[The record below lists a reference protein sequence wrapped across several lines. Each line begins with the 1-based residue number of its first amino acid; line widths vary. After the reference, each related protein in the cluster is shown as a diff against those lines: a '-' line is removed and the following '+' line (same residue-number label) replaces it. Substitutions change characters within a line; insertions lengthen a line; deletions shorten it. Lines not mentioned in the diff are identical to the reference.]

1 MENESRKSRNK
12 TLQKVLLAVLS
23 IILMTGIAFFMA
35 NVVHNNSSQPTSSKV
50 KNGLSAYELAVE
62 QGYKGNLNDWLKS
75 LDGKS
80 AFEIAKEN
88 GYSGTEKEWNK
99 AVANVSNQNKAVIT
113 NAGFNKNGDF
123 ILTLL
128 DGTDVNVSN
137 VSNSKGK
144 DGTDGKNGTNGKNGA
159 NGKDGRSI
167 TLASVNSDGQLVITY
182 SDGSSVNL
190 DKLVGIN
197 GIDGVSISNS
207 AINDKGELIITY
219 SNGQICNLG
228 KVVGVDGKN
237 GINGINGSDGNNGKN
252 GQDGISVVKSEI
264 NSNGELVVTYSN
276 SVIDNL
282 GKVVGSDG
290 AKGDKGEKGDTG
302 AQGEKGE
309 KGDAGEQGIQGVAG
323 KDGKDGINGTN
334 GVDGKD
340 GKDGVGINTVNI
352 TEDGKLNI
360 TLTNGTT
367 LNLGTIK
374 GEKGD
379 KGDTGV
385 QGEKGDKG
393 DTGAKGEKGEK
404 GDAGEQG
411 IQGVAGK
418 DGKDGINGTNGVD
431 GKDGTNGKDGV
442 GIANVLINTSGE
454 LELTFSDGQQINL
467 GNVKGSKGEKGDTGE
482 QGVQGIAG
490 KDGKDGVN
498 GTNGVDGKD
507 GTNGKDGTDGQDG
520 VGIANVTVSNEGA
533 LSVTLNNGTVLD
545 LGNIKGADGI
555 GISKSEVNA
564 SGELVLTYTDGT
576 VKNLGNIVGSNGVDG
591 QDGVGI
597 KTVTLSSTG
606 ELMITLSDNSVIN
619 LGNVKGEKGDKGDKG
634 DKGARGEKGEKGDKG
649 DTGRGIAK
657 TELVNGELIIT
668 YTDGTKE
675 NLGSVSNA
683 ESEYSSGLQYTL
695 NEDNNSYT
703 LSSAGELFNS
713 TKVVIPET
721 YKGKPVTKIG
731 ERAFYSTQLYGS
743 DSSKGAPINE
753 LILPSTIKSIALE
766 AFYNCKIEKVVFEGT
781 IEEWCSIQFVGASAN
796 PLYHP
801 DNAKDNT
808 KLYIDGELIETLVIP
823 NSVSTISS
831 YSFIDCGSLKEV
843 VIPESVT
850 SIEPLAF
857 KNCGSLSSV
866 EVKAPRGWYYKNGGY
881 KYSISESTMS
891 NKTLLAQKFVEGNPS
906 NYYKD

>member
-99 AVANVSNQNKAVIT
+99 AVANVSNQNKSVIT

-167 TLASVNSDGQLVITY
+167 TLASVNSEGQLVITY

-290 AKGDKGEKGDTG
+290 AKGEKGDKGDTG
-302 AQGEKGE
+302 ARGEKGE

-334 GVDGKD
+334 GIDGKDGTD

-393 DTGAKGEKGEK
+393 DTG
-404 GDAGEQG
+404 EQG
-411 IQGVAGK
+411 IQGVA
-418 DGKDGINGTNGVD
+418 GKDGINGTNGVD

-482 QGVQGIAG
+482 QGIQGATG
-490 KDGKDGVN
+490 KDGAN
-498 GTNGVDGKD
+498 
-507 GTNGKDGTDGQDG
+507 GQDG

-533 LSVTLNNGTVLD
+533 LSVTLTNGTVLD

-555 GISKSEVNA
+555 GISKSEVNV

-576 VKNLGNIVGSNGVDG
+576 VKNLGNVVGANGADG

-606 ELMITLSDNSVIN
+606 ELMVTLSDNSVIN

-634 DKGARGEKGEKGDKG
+634 DAGVQGEKGEKGDKG

-657 TELVNGELIIT
+657 TELINGELIIT

-781 IEEWCSIQFVGASAN
+781 IEEWCSIKFVGASAN

>member
-62 QGYKGNLNDWLKS
+62 QGYKGDLNDWLKS

-99 AVANVSNQNKAVIT
+99 AVANVSKQNKSVIT

-144 DGTDGKNGTNGKNGA
+144 DGKNGTNGKNGKNGA

-167 TLASVNSDGQLVITY
+167 TLASVNSEGQLVITY

-197 GIDGVSISNS
+197 GIDG
-207 AINDKGELIITY
+207 
-219 SNGQICNLG
+219 
-228 KVVGVDGKN
+228 
-237 GINGINGSDGNNGKN
+237 
-252 GQDGISVVKSEI
+252 
-264 NSNGELVVTYSN
+264 
-276 SVIDNL
+276 
-282 GKVVGSDG
+282 
-290 AKGDKGEKGDTG
+290 
-302 AQGEKGE
+302 
-309 KGDAGEQGIQGVAG
+309 
-323 KDGKDGINGTN
+323 KDGT
-334 GVDGKD
+334 D

-352 TEDGKLNI
+352 TGDGKLNI

-393 DTGAKGEKGEK
+393 DTG
-404 GDAGEQG
+404 EQG

-418 DGKDGINGTNGVD
+418 DGKDGINGINGTDGVD

-467 GNVKGSKGEKGDTGE
+467 GNVKGSKGDKGEKGDTGE

-490 KDGKDGVN
+490 KDGIN

-533 LSVTLNNGTVLD
+533 LSVTLTNGTVLD

-576 VKNLGNIVGSNGVDG
+576 VKNLGNVVGANGADG

-606 ELMITLSDNSVIN
+606 ELMVTLSDNSVIN

-634 DKGARGEKGEKGDKG
+634 DAGVQGEKGEKGDKG

-675 NLGSVSNA
+675 NLGSVTSTENTA
-683 ESEYSSGLQYTL
+683 DKYLVYKILTDDSVSVSLKSEYIGDLEGKITIPSEHNGRKVTEIKGFTGCQLSEIELPDTLEIIGPDTFSGCTNLKSITIPKNVYRIQGNAFLNSGLQT
-695 NEDNNSYT
+695 
-703 LSSAGELFNS
+703 A
-713 TKVVIPET
+713 K
-721 YKGKPVTKIG
+721 
-731 ERAFYSTQLYGS
+731 
-743 DSSKGAPINE
+743 
-753 LILPSTIKSIALE
+753 
-766 AFYNCKIEKVVFEGT
+766 FE
-781 IEEWCSIQFVGASAN
+781 
-796 PLYHP
+796 
-801 DNAKDNT
+801 
-808 KLYIDGELIETLVIP
+808 
-823 NSVSTISS
+823 
-831 YSFIDCGSLKEV
+831 
-843 VIPESVT
+843 
-850 SIEPLAF
+850 
-857 KNCGSLSSV
+857 
-866 EVKAPRGWYYKNGGY
+866 
-881 KYSISESTMS
+881 
-891 NKTLLAQKFVEGNPS
+891 NPS
-906 NYYKD
+906 NWKKYQVYTYNGYDSTLTSVSSSSLSDETKAAELLTETYNYKNDSSISWKSGTYYFLKH

>member
-50 KNGLSAYELAVE
+50 ENGLSAYELAVE

-99 AVANVSNQNKAVIT
+99 AVANVSKQNKSVIA

-167 TLASVNSDGQLVITY
+167 TLASVNSEGQLVITY

-282 GKVVGSDG
+282 GKVIGSDG
-290 AKGDKGEKGDTG
+290 AKGEKGDKGDTG
-302 AQGEKGE
+302 ARGEKGE

-340 GKDGVGINTVNI
+340 GTD
-352 TEDGKLNI
+352 
-360 TLTNGTT
+360 
-367 LNLGTIK
+367 
-374 GEKGD
+374 
-379 KGDTGV
+379 
-385 QGEKGDKG
+385 
-393 DTGAKGEKGEK
+393 
-404 GDAGEQG
+404 
-411 IQGVAGK
+411 
-418 DGKDGINGTNGVD
+418 GVD

-467 GNVKGSKGEKGDTGE
+467 GNVKGSKGDKGEKGDTGE

-490 KDGKDGVN
+490 KDGKDGIN

-507 GTNGKDGTDGQDG
+507 GTNGKDG

-533 LSVTLNNGTVLD
+533 LSVTLTNGTVLD
-545 LGNIKGADGI
+545 LGNIKGANGI
-555 GISKSEVNA
+555 GISKSEVYA

-576 VKNLGNIVGSNGVDG
+576 VKNLGNVVGSNGADG

-606 ELMITLSDNSVIN
+606 ELMVTLSDNSVIN

-634 DKGARGEKGEKGDKG
+634 DAGVQGEKGEKGDKG

-657 TELVNGELIIT
+657 TELINGELIIT

-695 NEDNNSYT
+695 NKDNNSYT

>member
-62 QGYKGNLNDWLKS
+62 QGYKGDLNDWLKS

-99 AVANVSNQNKAVIT
+99 AVANVSKQNKSVIT

-144 DGTDGKNGTNGKNGA
+144 DGKNGTNGKNGKNGA

-167 TLASVNSDGQLVITY
+167 TLASVNSEGQLVITY

-197 GIDGVSISNS
+197 GIDG
-207 AINDKGELIITY
+207 
-219 SNGQICNLG
+219 
-228 KVVGVDGKN
+228 
-237 GINGINGSDGNNGKN
+237 
-252 GQDGISVVKSEI
+252 
-264 NSNGELVVTYSN
+264 
-276 SVIDNL
+276 
-282 GKVVGSDG
+282 
-290 AKGDKGEKGDTG
+290 
-302 AQGEKGE
+302 
-309 KGDAGEQGIQGVAG
+309 
-323 KDGKDGINGTN
+323 KDGT
-334 GVDGKD
+334 D

-352 TEDGKLNI
+352 TGDGKLNI

-393 DTGAKGEKGEK
+393 DTG
-404 GDAGEQG
+404 EQG
-411 IQGVAGK
+411 IQGIAGK
-418 DGKDGINGTNGVD
+418 DGKDGINGINGTDGVD
-431 GKDGTNGKDGV
+431 GKDGV
-442 GIANVLINTSGE
+442 GIANILINTSGE

-467 GNVKGSKGEKGDTGE
+467 GNVKGSKGDKGEKGDTGE
-482 QGVQGIAG
+482 QGIQGIAG
-490 KDGKDGVN
+490 KDGKDGIN

-533 LSVTLNNGTVLD
+533 LSVTLTNGTVLD
-545 LGNIKGADGI
+545 LGNIKGANGI

-576 VKNLGNIVGSNGVDG
+576 VKNLGNVVGANGADG

-606 ELMITLSDNSVIN
+606 ELMVTLSDNSVIN

-781 IEEWCSIQFVGASAN
+781 IEEWCSIQFIGISAN

-831 YSFIDCGSLKEV
+831 YSFVDCGSLKEV

-850 SIEPLAF
+850 SIEPHAF

-906 NYYKD
+906 NYYKN

>member
-1 MENESRKSRNK
+1 MENESRKSPNK

-50 KNGLSAYELAVE
+50 ENGLSAYELAVE

-99 AVANVSNQNKAVIT
+99 AVANVSNQNKSVIT

-167 TLASVNSDGQLVITY
+167 TLASVNSEGQLVITY

-197 GIDGVSISNS
+197 GIDG
-207 AINDKGELIITY
+207 
-219 SNGQICNLG
+219 
-228 KVVGVDGKN
+228 
-237 GINGINGSDGNNGKN
+237 
-252 GQDGISVVKSEI
+252 
-264 NSNGELVVTYSN
+264 
-276 SVIDNL
+276 
-282 GKVVGSDG
+282 
-290 AKGDKGEKGDTG
+290 
-302 AQGEKGE
+302 
-309 KGDAGEQGIQGVAG
+309 
-323 KDGKDGINGTN
+323 KDGT
-334 GVDGKD
+334 D

-379 KGDTGV
+379 KGD
-385 QGEKGDKG
+385 KG
-393 DTGAKGEKGEK
+393 DT
-404 GDAGEQG
+404 GEQG

-418 DGKDGINGTNGVD
+418 DGKDGINGTDGVD

-467 GNVKGSKGEKGDTGE
+467 GNVKGSKGDKGDTGE
-482 QGVQGIAG
+482 QGIQGAA
-490 KDGKDGVN
+490 
-498 GTNGVDGKD
+498 
-507 GTNGKDGTDGQDG
+507 GKDGTDGQDG

-533 LSVTLNNGTVLD
+533 LSVTLTNGTVLD

-576 VKNLGNIVGSNGVDG
+576 VKNLGNVVGANGADG

-606 ELMITLSDNSVIN
+606 ELMVTLSDNSVIN

-634 DKGARGEKGEKGDKG
+634 DKGTHGEKGEKGDKG

-657 TELVNGELIIT
+657 TELINGELIIT

>member
-159 NGKDGRSI
+159 NGKDGRSV

-252 GQDGISVVKSEI
+252 GQDG
-264 NSNGELVVTYSN
+264 
-276 SVIDNL
+276 
-282 GKVVGSDG
+282 
-290 AKGDKGEKGDTG
+290 
-302 AQGEKGE
+302 
-309 KGDAGEQGIQGVAG
+309 
-323 KDGKDGINGTN
+323 
-334 GVDGKD
+334 
-340 GKDGVGINTVNI
+340 
-352 TEDGKLNI
+352 
-360 TLTNGTT
+360 
-367 LNLGTIK
+367 
-374 GEKGD
+374 
-379 KGDTGV
+379 
-385 QGEKGDKG
+385 
-393 DTGAKGEKGEK
+393 
-404 GDAGEQG
+404 
-411 IQGVAGK
+411 
-418 DGKDGINGTNGVD
+418 
-431 GKDGTNGKDGV
+431 
-442 GIANVLINTSGE
+442 
-454 LELTFSDGQQINL
+454 
-467 GNVKGSKGEKGDTGE
+467 
-482 QGVQGIAG
+482 
-490 KDGKDGVN
+490 
-498 GTNGVDGKD
+498 
-507 GTNGKDGTDGQDG
+507 

-533 LSVTLNNGTVLD
+533 LSVTLTNGTVLD

-555 GISKSEVNA
+555 SISKSEVNA

-576 VKNLGNIVGSNGVDG
+576 VKNLGNVVGSNGADG

-606 ELMITLSDNSVIN
+606 ELMVTLSDNSVIN

-634 DKGARGEKGEKGDKG
+634 DKGAQGEKGEKGDKG

-675 NLGSVSNA
+675 NLGSVTSTENTA
-683 ESEYSSGLQYTL
+683 DKYLVYKILTDDSVSVSLKSEYIGDLEGKITIPSEHNGRKVTEIRGFTGCQLSEIELPDTLEIIGPDTFSGCTNLKSITIPKNVYRIQGNAFLKSGLQTAKFENPSNWKKYQ
-695 NEDNNSYT
+695 SYT
-703 LSSAGELFNS
+703 YNGYDSTLTSVSSSSLSDETKAAELL
-713 TKVVIPET
+713 TET
-721 YKGKPVTKIG
+721 YK
-731 ERAFYSTQLYGS
+731 YQNS
-743 DSSKGAPINE
+743 DTNRWES
-753 LILPSTIKSIALE
+753 
-766 AFYNCKIEKVVFEGT
+766 GT
-781 IEEWCSIQFVGASAN
+781 YWF
-796 PLYHP
+796 
-801 DNAKDNT
+801 
-808 KLYIDGELIETLVIP
+808 
-823 NSVSTISS
+823 
-831 YSFIDCGSLKEV
+831 
-843 VIPESVT
+843 
-850 SIEPLAF
+850 F
-857 KNCGSLSSV
+857 KH
-866 EVKAPRGWYYKNGGY
+866 
-881 KYSISESTMS
+881 
-891 NKTLLAQKFVEGNPS
+891 
-906 NYYKD
+906 

>member
-62 QGYKGNLNDWLKS
+62 QGYKGDLNDWLKS

-99 AVANVSNQNKAVIT
+99 AVANVSKQNKSVIT

-144 DGTDGKNGTNGKNGA
+144 DGKNGTNGKNGKNGA

-167 TLASVNSDGQLVITY
+167 TLASVNSEGQLVITY

-197 GIDGVSISNS
+197 GIDG
-207 AINDKGELIITY
+207 
-219 SNGQICNLG
+219 
-228 KVVGVDGKN
+228 
-237 GINGINGSDGNNGKN
+237 
-252 GQDGISVVKSEI
+252 
-264 NSNGELVVTYSN
+264 
-276 SVIDNL
+276 
-282 GKVVGSDG
+282 
-290 AKGDKGEKGDTG
+290 
-302 AQGEKGE
+302 
-309 KGDAGEQGIQGVAG
+309 
-323 KDGKDGINGTN
+323 KDGT
-334 GVDGKD
+334 D

-352 TEDGKLNI
+352 TGDGKLNI

-393 DTGAKGEKGEK
+393 DTG
-404 GDAGEQG
+404 EQG

-418 DGKDGINGTNGVD
+418 DGKDGINGINGTDGVD
-431 GKDGTNGKDGV
+431 GKDGV
-442 GIANVLINTSGE
+442 GIANILINTSGE

-467 GNVKGSKGEKGDTGE
+467 GNVKGSKGDKGEKGDTGE
-482 QGVQGIAG
+482 QGIQGIAG
-490 KDGKDGVN
+490 KDGKDGIN

-533 LSVTLNNGTVLD
+533 LSVTLTNGTVLD
-545 LGNIKGADGI
+545 LGNIKGANGI

-576 VKNLGNIVGSNGVDG
+576 VKNLGNVVGANGADG

-606 ELMITLSDNSVIN
+606 ELMVTLSDNSVIN

-781 IEEWCSIQFVGASAN
+781 IEEWCSIQFIGISAN

-808 KLYIDGELIETLVIP
+808 KLYIDGELIVIP

-831 YSFIDCGSLKEV
+831 YSFVDCGSLKEV

-850 SIEPLAF
+850 SIEPHAF

-906 NYYKD
+906 NYYKN

>member
-340 GKDGVGINTVNI
+340 G
-352 TEDGKLNI
+352 
-360 TLTNGTT
+360 
-367 LNLGTIK
+367 
-374 GEKGD
+374 
-379 KGDTGV
+379 
-385 QGEKGDKG
+385 
-393 DTGAKGEKGEK
+393 
-404 GDAGEQG
+404 
-411 IQGVAGK
+411 
-418 DGKDGINGTNGVD
+418 
-431 GKDGTNGKDGV
+431 TNGKDGV

-533 LSVTLNNGTVLD
+533 LSVTLTNGTVLD

-606 ELMITLSDNSVIN
+606 ELMIILSDNSVIN

>member
-1 MENESRKSRNK
+1 MENESRKSHNK

-50 KNGLSAYELAVE
+50 ENGLSAYELAVE

-144 DGTDGKNGTNGKNGA
+144 DGTDGKNG
-159 NGKDGRSI
+159 
-167 TLASVNSDGQLVITY
+167 
-182 SDGSSVNL
+182 
-190 DKLVGIN
+190 
-197 GIDGVSISNS
+197 
-207 AINDKGELIITY
+207 
-219 SNGQICNLG
+219 
-228 KVVGVDGKN
+228 
-237 GINGINGSDGNNGKN
+237 INGINGSDGNNGKN

-290 AKGDKGEKGDTG
+290 AKGEKGDKGDTG
-302 AQGEKGE
+302 ARGE
-309 KGDAGEQGIQGVAG
+309 KGDKGDTGEQGIQGVAG

-334 GVDGKD
+334 GVDGKDGTD

-393 DTGAKGEKGEK
+393 DTGVQGEKGDKGDTGAKGEKGDK
-404 GDAGEQG
+404 GDTGEQG

-418 DGKDGINGTNGVD
+418 DGKDGINGTDGVD

-442 GIANVLINTSGE
+442 GIANALINTSGE

-467 GNVKGSKGEKGDTGE
+467 GNVKGSKGDKGEKGDTGE

-490 KDGKDGVN
+490 KDGIN

-533 LSVTLNNGTVLD
+533 LSVTLTNGTVLD

-576 VKNLGNIVGSNGVDG
+576 VKNLGNVVGANGADG

-606 ELMITLSDNSVIN
+606 ELMVTLSDNSVIN

-634 DKGARGEKGEKGDKG
+634 DAGVQGEKGEKGDKG

-675 NLGSVSNA
+675 NLGSVTSTENTA
-683 ESEYSSGLQYTL
+683 DKYLVYKILTDDSVSVSLKSEYIGDLEGKITIPSEHNGRKVTEIKGFTGCQLSEIELPDTLEIIGPDTFSGCTNLKSITIPKNVYRIQGNAFLNSGLQT
-695 NEDNNSYT
+695 
-703 LSSAGELFNS
+703 A
-713 TKVVIPET
+713 K
-721 YKGKPVTKIG
+721 
-731 ERAFYSTQLYGS
+731 
-743 DSSKGAPINE
+743 
-753 LILPSTIKSIALE
+753 
-766 AFYNCKIEKVVFEGT
+766 FE
-781 IEEWCSIQFVGASAN
+781 
-796 PLYHP
+796 
-801 DNAKDNT
+801 
-808 KLYIDGELIETLVIP
+808 
-823 NSVSTISS
+823 
-831 YSFIDCGSLKEV
+831 
-843 VIPESVT
+843 
-850 SIEPLAF
+850 
-857 KNCGSLSSV
+857 
-866 EVKAPRGWYYKNGGY
+866 
-881 KYSISESTMS
+881 
-891 NKTLLAQKFVEGNPS
+891 NPS
-906 NYYKD
+906 NWKKYQVYTYNGYDSTLTSVSSSSLSDETKAAELLTETYSYKNDSSISWKSGTYYFFKD

>member
-62 QGYKGNLNDWLKS
+62 QGYKGDLNDWLKS

-99 AVANVSNQNKAVIT
+99 AVANVSKQNKSVIT

-144 DGTDGKNGTNGKNGA
+144 DGKNGTNGKNGKNGA

-167 TLASVNSDGQLVITY
+167 TLASVNSEGQLVITY

-197 GIDGVSISNS
+197 GIDG
-207 AINDKGELIITY
+207 
-219 SNGQICNLG
+219 
-228 KVVGVDGKN
+228 
-237 GINGINGSDGNNGKN
+237 
-252 GQDGISVVKSEI
+252 
-264 NSNGELVVTYSN
+264 
-276 SVIDNL
+276 
-282 GKVVGSDG
+282 
-290 AKGDKGEKGDTG
+290 
-302 AQGEKGE
+302 
-309 KGDAGEQGIQGVAG
+309 
-323 KDGKDGINGTN
+323 KDGT
-334 GVDGKD
+334 D

-352 TEDGKLNI
+352 TGDGKLNI

-393 DTGAKGEKGEK
+393 DTG
-404 GDAGEQG
+404 EQG

-418 DGKDGINGTNGVD
+418 DGKDGINGINGTDGVD
-431 GKDGTNGKDGV
+431 GKDGV
-442 GIANVLINTSGE
+442 GIANILINTSGE

-467 GNVKGSKGEKGDTGE
+467 GNVKGSKGDKGEKGDTGE
-482 QGVQGIAG
+482 QGIQGIAG
-490 KDGKDGVN
+490 KDGKDGIN

-533 LSVTLNNGTVLD
+533 LSVTLTNGTVLD
-545 LGNIKGADGI
+545 LGNIKGANGI

-576 VKNLGNIVGSNGVDG
+576 VKNLGNVVGANGADG

-606 ELMITLSDNSVIN
+606 ELMVTLSDNSVIN

-781 IEEWCSIQFVGASAN
+781 IEEWCSIQLLVF
-796 PLYHP
+796 LQIR
-801 DNAKDNT
+801 
-808 KLYIDGELIETLVIP
+808 YIIQIM
-823 NSVSTISS
+823 
-831 YSFIDCGSLKEV
+831 LK
-843 VIPESVT
+843 I
-850 SIEPLAF
+850 I
-857 KNCGSLSSV
+857 
-866 EVKAPRGWYYKNGGY
+866 
-881 KYSISESTMS
+881 
-891 NKTLLAQKFVEGNPS
+891 Q
-906 NYYKD
+906 NYILMVN

>member
-1 MENESRKSRNK
+1 MENESRKSHNK

-50 KNGLSAYELAVE
+50 ENGLSAYELAVE

-167 TLASVNSDGQLVITY
+167 TLASVNSEGQLVITY

-197 GIDGVSISNS
+197 GVDGVSISNS
-207 AINDKGELIITY
+207 SINDKGELIITY
-219 SNGQICNLG
+219 SNRQICNLG

-290 AKGDKGEKGDTG
+290 AKGEKGD
-302 AQGEKGE
+302 
-309 KGDAGEQGIQGVAG
+309 KGDAGEQGIQGIAG

-334 GVDGKD
+334 GVDGKDGTD

-393 DTGAKGEKGEK
+393 DTGAKGEKGDK
-404 GDAGEQG
+404 GDTGEQG

-418 DGKDGINGTNGVD
+418 DGKDGKDGINGTDGVDGKDGINGTDGVDGKDGINGTNGVD

-467 GNVKGSKGEKGDTGE
+467 GNVKGSKGDKGEKGDTGE

-490 KDGKDGVN
+490 KDGIN

-533 LSVTLNNGTVLD
+533 LSVTLTNGTVLD
-545 LGNIKGADGI
+545 LGNIKGANGI

-576 VKNLGNIVGSNGVDG
+576 VKNLGNVVGSNGADG

-606 ELMITLSDNSVIN
+606 ELMVTLSDNSVIN

-634 DKGARGEKGEKGDKG
+634 DAGVQGEKGEKGDKG

-675 NLGSVSNA
+675 NLGSVTSDENTA
-683 ESEYSSGLQYTL
+683 DKYLVYKILTDDSVSVSLKSEYIGDLEGKITIPSEHNGRKVTEIKGFTGCQLSEIELPDTLEIIGPDTFSGCTNLKSITIPKNVYRIQGNAFLNSGLQT
-695 NEDNNSYT
+695 
-703 LSSAGELFNS
+703 A
-713 TKVVIPET
+713 K
-721 YKGKPVTKIG
+721 
-731 ERAFYSTQLYGS
+731 
-743 DSSKGAPINE
+743 
-753 LILPSTIKSIALE
+753 
-766 AFYNCKIEKVVFEGT
+766 FE
-781 IEEWCSIQFVGASAN
+781 
-796 PLYHP
+796 
-801 DNAKDNT
+801 
-808 KLYIDGELIETLVIP
+808 
-823 NSVSTISS
+823 
-831 YSFIDCGSLKEV
+831 
-843 VIPESVT
+843 
-850 SIEPLAF
+850 
-857 KNCGSLSSV
+857 
-866 EVKAPRGWYYKNGGY
+866 
-881 KYSISESTMS
+881 
-891 NKTLLAQKFVEGNPS
+891 NPS
-906 NYYKD
+906 NWKKYQVYTYNGYDSTLTSVSSSSLSDETKAAELLTETYNYKNDSSISWKSGTYYFFKD

>member
-1 MENESRKSRNK
+1 M
-12 TLQKVLLAVLS
+12 
-23 IILMTGIAFFMA
+23 
-35 NVVHNNSSQPTSSKV
+35 
-50 KNGLSAYELAVE
+50 
-62 QGYKGNLNDWLKS
+62 
-75 LDGKS
+75 
-80 AFEIAKEN
+80 
-88 GYSGTEKEWNK
+88 
-99 AVANVSNQNKAVIT
+99 
-113 NAGFNKNGDF
+113 
-123 ILTLL
+123 
-128 DGTDVNVSN
+128 
-137 VSNSKGK
+137 
-144 DGTDGKNGTNGKNGA
+144 
-159 NGKDGRSI
+159 
-167 TLASVNSDGQLVITY
+167 ASVNSEGQLVITY

-197 GIDGVSISNS
+197 GIDG
-207 AINDKGELIITY
+207 
-219 SNGQICNLG
+219 
-228 KVVGVDGKN
+228 
-237 GINGINGSDGNNGKN
+237 
-252 GQDGISVVKSEI
+252 
-264 NSNGELVVTYSN
+264 
-276 SVIDNL
+276 
-282 GKVVGSDG
+282 
-290 AKGDKGEKGDTG
+290 
-302 AQGEKGE
+302 
-309 KGDAGEQGIQGVAG
+309 
-323 KDGKDGINGTN
+323 KDGT
-334 GVDGKD
+334 D

-352 TEDGKLNI
+352 TGDGKLNI

-393 DTGAKGEKGEK
+393 DTG
-404 GDAGEQG
+404 EQG

-418 DGKDGINGTNGVD
+418 DGKDGINGINGTDGVD
-431 GKDGTNGKDGV
+431 GKDGV
-442 GIANVLINTSGE
+442 GIANILINTSGE

-467 GNVKGSKGEKGDTGE
+467 GNVKGSKGDKGEKGDTGE
-482 QGVQGIAG
+482 QGIQGIAG
-490 KDGKDGVN
+490 KDGKDGIN

-533 LSVTLNNGTVLD
+533 LSVTLTNGTVLD
-545 LGNIKGADGI
+545 LGNIKGANGI

-576 VKNLGNIVGSNGVDG
+576 VKNLGNVVGANGADG

-606 ELMITLSDNSVIN
+606 ELMVTLSDNSVIN

-781 IEEWCSIQFVGASAN
+781 IEEWCSIQFIGISAN

-831 YSFIDCGSLKEV
+831 YSFVDCGSLK
-843 VIPESVT
+843 
-850 SIEPLAF
+850 
-857 KNCGSLSSV
+857 
-866 EVKAPRGWYYKNGGY
+866 
-881 KYSISESTMS
+881 
-891 NKTLLAQKFVEGNPS
+891 
-906 NYYKD
+906 

>member
-62 QGYKGNLNDWLKS
+62 QGYKGDLNDWLKS

-99 AVANVSNQNKAVIT
+99 AVANVSKQNKSVIT

-144 DGTDGKNGTNGKNGA
+144 DGKNGTNGKNGKNGA

-167 TLASVNSDGQLVITY
+167 TLASVNSEGQLVITY

-197 GIDGVSISNS
+197 GIDG
-207 AINDKGELIITY
+207 
-219 SNGQICNLG
+219 
-228 KVVGVDGKN
+228 
-237 GINGINGSDGNNGKN
+237 
-252 GQDGISVVKSEI
+252 
-264 NSNGELVVTYSN
+264 
-276 SVIDNL
+276 
-282 GKVVGSDG
+282 
-290 AKGDKGEKGDTG
+290 
-302 AQGEKGE
+302 
-309 KGDAGEQGIQGVAG
+309 
-323 KDGKDGINGTN
+323 KDGT
-334 GVDGKD
+334 D

-352 TEDGKLNI
+352 AGDGKLNI

-393 DTGAKGEKGEK
+393 DTG
-404 GDAGEQG
+404 EQG

-418 DGKDGINGTNGVD
+418 DGKDGINGINGTDGVD
-431 GKDGTNGKDGV
+431 GKDGV
-442 GIANVLINTSGE
+442 GIANILINTSGE

-467 GNVKGSKGEKGDTGE
+467 GNVKGSKGDKGEKGDTGE
-482 QGVQGIAG
+482 QGIQGIAG
-490 KDGKDGVN
+490 KDGKDGIN

-533 LSVTLNNGTVLD
+533 LSVTLTNGTVLD
-545 LGNIKGADGI
+545 LGNIKGANGI

-576 VKNLGNIVGSNGVDG
+576 VKNLGNVVGANGADG

-606 ELMITLSDNSVIN
+606 ELMVTLSDNSVIN

-781 IEEWCSIQFVGASAN
+781 IEEWCSIQFIGISAN

-891 NKTLLAQKFVEGNPS
+891 NKTVLAQKFVEGNPS

>member
-99 AVANVSNQNKAVIT
+99 AVANVSNQNKSVIT

-167 TLASVNSDGQLVITY
+167 TLASVNSEGQLVITY

-197 GIDGVSISNS
+197 GIDG
-207 AINDKGELIITY
+207 
-219 SNGQICNLG
+219 
-228 KVVGVDGKN
+228 
-237 GINGINGSDGNNGKN
+237 
-252 GQDGISVVKSEI
+252 
-264 NSNGELVVTYSN
+264 
-276 SVIDNL
+276 
-282 GKVVGSDG
+282 
-290 AKGDKGEKGDTG
+290 
-302 AQGEKGE
+302 
-309 KGDAGEQGIQGVAG
+309 
-323 KDGKDGINGTN
+323 KDGT
-334 GVDGKD
+334 D

-393 DTGAKGEKGEK
+393 DTG
-404 GDAGEQG
+404 EQG
-411 IQGVAGK
+411 IQGVA
-418 DGKDGINGTNGVD
+418 GKDGINGTNGVD

-482 QGVQGIAG
+482 QGIQGATG
-490 KDGKDGVN
+490 KDG
-498 GTNGVDGKD
+498 
-507 GTNGKDGTDGQDG
+507 
-520 VGIANVTVSNEGA
+520 AN
-533 LSVTLNNGTVLD
+533 
-545 LGNIKGADGI
+545 
-555 GISKSEVNA
+555 
-564 SGELVLTYTDGT
+564 
-576 VKNLGNIVGSNGVDG
+576 G

-606 ELMITLSDNSVIN
+606 ELMVTLSDNSVIN

-634 DKGARGEKGEKGDKG
+634 DAGVQGEKGEKGDKG

-657 TELVNGELIIT
+657 TELINGELIIT

-808 KLYIDGELIETLVIP
+808 KLYIDGELIETFVIP

>member
-99 AVANVSNQNKAVIT
+99 AVANVSNQNKSVIT

-167 TLASVNSDGQLVITY
+167 TLASVNSEGQLVITY

-197 GIDGVSISNS
+197 GIDG
-207 AINDKGELIITY
+207 
-219 SNGQICNLG
+219 
-228 KVVGVDGKN
+228 
-237 GINGINGSDGNNGKN
+237 
-252 GQDGISVVKSEI
+252 
-264 NSNGELVVTYSN
+264 
-276 SVIDNL
+276 
-282 GKVVGSDG
+282 
-290 AKGDKGEKGDTG
+290 
-302 AQGEKGE
+302 
-309 KGDAGEQGIQGVAG
+309 
-323 KDGKDGINGTN
+323 KDGT
-334 GVDGKD
+334 D

-393 DTGAKGEKGEK
+393 DTG
-404 GDAGEQG
+404 EQG
-411 IQGVAGK
+411 IQGVA
-418 DGKDGINGTNGVD
+418 GKDGINGTNGVD

-482 QGVQGIAG
+482 QGIQGATG
-490 KDGKDGVN
+490 KDGAN
-498 GTNGVDGKD
+498 
-507 GTNGKDGTDGQDG
+507 GQDG

-533 LSVTLNNGTVLD
+533 LSVTLTNGTVLD
-545 LGNIKGADGI
+545 LGNIKGTDGI

-576 VKNLGNIVGSNGVDG
+576 VKNLGNVVGVNGADG

-606 ELMITLSDNSVIN
+606 ELMVTLSDNSVIN

-634 DKGARGEKGEKGDKG
+634 DAGAQGEKGEKGDKG

-657 TELVNGELIIT
+657 TELVNGELIIA

-781 IEEWCSIQFVGASAN
+781 IEEWCSIQFIGISAN

-831 YSFIDCGSLKEV
+831 YSFVDCGSLKEV

-850 SIEPLAF
+850 SIEPHAF

-906 NYYKD
+906 NYYKN

>member
-62 QGYKGNLNDWLKS
+62 QGYKGDLNDWLKS

-99 AVANVSNQNKAVIT
+99 AVANVSKQNKSVIT

-144 DGTDGKNGTNGKNGA
+144 DGKNGTNGKNGKNGA

-167 TLASVNSDGQLVITY
+167 TLASVNSEGQLVITY

-197 GIDGVSISNS
+197 GIDG
-207 AINDKGELIITY
+207 
-219 SNGQICNLG
+219 
-228 KVVGVDGKN
+228 
-237 GINGINGSDGNNGKN
+237 
-252 GQDGISVVKSEI
+252 
-264 NSNGELVVTYSN
+264 
-276 SVIDNL
+276 
-282 GKVVGSDG
+282 
-290 AKGDKGEKGDTG
+290 
-302 AQGEKGE
+302 
-309 KGDAGEQGIQGVAG
+309 
-323 KDGKDGINGTN
+323 KDGT
-334 GVDGKD
+334 D

-352 TEDGKLNI
+352 TGDGKLNI

-393 DTGAKGEKGEK
+393 DTG
-404 GDAGEQG
+404 EQG

-418 DGKDGINGTNGVD
+418 DGKDGINGINGTDGVD
-431 GKDGTNGKDGV
+431 GKDGV
-442 GIANVLINTSGE
+442 GIANILINTSGE

-467 GNVKGSKGEKGDTGE
+467 GNVKGSKGDKGEKGDTGE
-482 QGVQGIAG
+482 QGIQGIAG
-490 KDGKDGVN
+490 KDGKDGIN

-533 LSVTLNNGTVLD
+533 LSVTLTNGTVLD
-545 LGNIKGADGI
+545 LGNIKGANGI

-576 VKNLGNIVGSNGVDG
+576 VKNLGNVVGANGADG

-606 ELMITLSDNSVIN
+606 ELMVTLSDNSVIN

-703 LSSAGELFNS
+703 LSSAGEPFNS

-781 IEEWCSIQFVGASAN
+781 IEEWCSIQFIGISAN

-831 YSFIDCGSLKEV
+831 YSFVDCGSLKEV

-850 SIEPLAF
+850 SIEPHAF

-906 NYYKD
+906 NYYKN

>member
-62 QGYKGNLNDWLKS
+62 QGYKGDLNDWLKS

-99 AVANVSNQNKAVIT
+99 AVANVSKQNKSVIT

-144 DGTDGKNGTNGKNGA
+144 DGKNGTNGKNGKNGA

-167 TLASVNSDGQLVITY
+167 TLASVNSEGQLVITY

-197 GIDGVSISNS
+197 GIDG
-207 AINDKGELIITY
+207 
-219 SNGQICNLG
+219 
-228 KVVGVDGKN
+228 
-237 GINGINGSDGNNGKN
+237 
-252 GQDGISVVKSEI
+252 
-264 NSNGELVVTYSN
+264 
-276 SVIDNL
+276 
-282 GKVVGSDG
+282 
-290 AKGDKGEKGDTG
+290 
-302 AQGEKGE
+302 
-309 KGDAGEQGIQGVAG
+309 
-323 KDGKDGINGTN
+323 KDGT
-334 GVDGKD
+334 D

-352 TEDGKLNI
+352 TGDGKLNI

-393 DTGAKGEKGEK
+393 DTG
-404 GDAGEQG
+404 EQG

-418 DGKDGINGTNGVD
+418 DGKDGINGINGTDGVD
-431 GKDGTNGKDGV
+431 GKDGV
-442 GIANVLINTSGE
+442 GIANILINTSGE
-454 LELTFSDGQQINL
+454 LELTFSDEQQINL
-467 GNVKGSKGEKGDTGE
+467 GNVKGSKGDKGEKGDTGE
-482 QGVQGIAG
+482 QGIQGIAG
-490 KDGKDGVN
+490 KDGKDGIN

-533 LSVTLNNGTVLD
+533 LSVTLTNGTVLD
-545 LGNIKGADGI
+545 LGNIKGANGI

-576 VKNLGNIVGSNGVDG
+576 VKNLGNVVGANGADG

-606 ELMITLSDNSVIN
+606 ELMVTLSDNSVIN

-781 IEEWCSIQFVGASAN
+781 IEEWCSIQFIGISAN

-831 YSFIDCGSLKEV
+831 YSFVDCGSLKEV

-850 SIEPLAF
+850 SIEPHAF

-906 NYYKD
+906 NYYKN

>member
-62 QGYKGNLNDWLKS
+62 QGYKGDLNDWLKS

-99 AVANVSNQNKAVIT
+99 AVANVSKQNKSVIT

-144 DGTDGKNGTNGKNGA
+144 DGKNGTNGKNGKNGA

-167 TLASVNSDGQLVITY
+167 TLASVNSEGQLVITY

-197 GIDGVSISNS
+197 GIDG
-207 AINDKGELIITY
+207 
-219 SNGQICNLG
+219 
-228 KVVGVDGKN
+228 
-237 GINGINGSDGNNGKN
+237 
-252 GQDGISVVKSEI
+252 
-264 NSNGELVVTYSN
+264 
-276 SVIDNL
+276 
-282 GKVVGSDG
+282 
-290 AKGDKGEKGDTG
+290 
-302 AQGEKGE
+302 
-309 KGDAGEQGIQGVAG
+309 
-323 KDGKDGINGTN
+323 KDGT
-334 GVDGKD
+334 D

-352 TEDGKLNI
+352 TGDGKLNI

-374 GEKGD
+374 
-379 KGDTGV
+379 
-385 QGEKGDKG
+385 
-393 DTGAKGEKGEK
+393 
-404 GDAGEQG
+404 
-411 IQGVAGK
+411 
-418 DGKDGINGTNGVD
+418 
-431 GKDGTNGKDGV
+431 
-442 GIANVLINTSGE
+442 
-454 LELTFSDGQQINL
+454 
-467 GNVKGSKGEKGDTGE
+467 
-482 QGVQGIAG
+482 
-490 KDGKDGVN
+490 
-498 GTNGVDGKD
+498 
-507 GTNGKDGTDGQDG
+507 
-520 VGIANVTVSNEGA
+520 
-533 LSVTLNNGTVLD
+533 
-545 LGNIKGADGI
+545 
-555 GISKSEVNA
+555 
-564 SGELVLTYTDGT
+564 
-576 VKNLGNIVGSNGVDG
+576 
-591 QDGVGI
+591 
-597 KTVTLSSTG
+597 
-606 ELMITLSDNSVIN
+606 
-619 LGNVKGEKGDKGDKG
+619 
-634 DKGARGEKGEKGDKG
+634 GEKGEKGDKG

-781 IEEWCSIQFVGASAN
+781 IEEWCSIQFIGISAN

-831 YSFIDCGSLKEV
+831 YSFVDCGSLKEV

-850 SIEPLAF
+850 SIEPHAF

-906 NYYKD
+906 NYYKN

>member
-62 QGYKGNLNDWLKS
+62 QGYKGDLNDWLKS

-99 AVANVSNQNKAVIT
+99 AVANVSKQNKSVIT

-144 DGTDGKNGTNGKNGA
+144 DGKNGTNGKNGKNGA

-167 TLASVNSDGQLVITY
+167 TLASVNSEGQLVITY

-197 GIDGVSISNS
+197 GIDG
-207 AINDKGELIITY
+207 
-219 SNGQICNLG
+219 
-228 KVVGVDGKN
+228 
-237 GINGINGSDGNNGKN
+237 
-252 GQDGISVVKSEI
+252 
-264 NSNGELVVTYSN
+264 
-276 SVIDNL
+276 
-282 GKVVGSDG
+282 
-290 AKGDKGEKGDTG
+290 
-302 AQGEKGE
+302 
-309 KGDAGEQGIQGVAG
+309 
-323 KDGKDGINGTN
+323 KDGT
-334 GVDGKD
+334 D

-352 TEDGKLNI
+352 TGDGKLNI

-385 QGEKGDKG
+385 QGEKGDK
-393 DTGAKGEKGEK
+393 A
-404 GDAGEQG
+404 
-411 IQGVAGK
+411 
-418 DGKDGINGTNGVD
+418 
-431 GKDGTNGKDGV
+431 
-442 GIANVLINTSGE
+442 
-454 LELTFSDGQQINL
+454 
-467 GNVKGSKGEKGDTGE
+467 DTGE
-482 QGVQGIAG
+482 QGIQGIAG
-490 KDGKDGVN
+490 KDGKDGIN

-533 LSVTLNNGTVLD
+533 LSVTLTNGTVLD
-545 LGNIKGADGI
+545 LGNIKGANGI

-576 VKNLGNIVGSNGVDG
+576 VKNLGNVVGANGADG

-606 ELMITLSDNSVIN
+606 ELMVTLSDNSVIN

-781 IEEWCSIQFVGASAN
+781 IEEWCSIQFIGISAN

-831 YSFIDCGSLKEV
+831 YSFVDCGSLKEV

-850 SIEPLAF
+850 SIEPHAF

-906 NYYKD
+906 NYYKN

>member
-1 MENESRKSRNK
+1 
-12 TLQKVLLAVLS
+12 
-23 IILMTGIAFFMA
+23 MTGIAFFMA

-62 QGYKGNLNDWLKS
+62 QGYKGDLNDWLKS

-99 AVANVSNQNKAVIT
+99 AVANVSKQNKSVIT

-144 DGTDGKNGTNGKNGA
+144 DGKNGTNGKNGKNGA

-167 TLASVNSDGQLVITY
+167 TLASVNSEGQLVITY

-197 GIDGVSISNS
+197 GIDG
-207 AINDKGELIITY
+207 
-219 SNGQICNLG
+219 
-228 KVVGVDGKN
+228 
-237 GINGINGSDGNNGKN
+237 
-252 GQDGISVVKSEI
+252 
-264 NSNGELVVTYSN
+264 
-276 SVIDNL
+276 
-282 GKVVGSDG
+282 
-290 AKGDKGEKGDTG
+290 
-302 AQGEKGE
+302 
-309 KGDAGEQGIQGVAG
+309 
-323 KDGKDGINGTN
+323 KDGT
-334 GVDGKD
+334 D

-352 TEDGKLNI
+352 TGDGKLNI

-393 DTGAKGEKGEK
+393 DTG
-404 GDAGEQG
+404 EQG

-418 DGKDGINGTNGVD
+418 DGKDGINGINGTDGVD
-431 GKDGTNGKDGV
+431 GKDGV
-442 GIANVLINTSGE
+442 GIANILINTSGE

-467 GNVKGSKGEKGDTGE
+467 GNVKGSKGDKGEKGDTGE
-482 QGVQGIAG
+482 QGIQGIAG
-490 KDGKDGVN
+490 KDGKDGIN

-533 LSVTLNNGTVLD
+533 LSVTLTNGTVLD
-545 LGNIKGADGI
+545 LGNIKGANGI

-576 VKNLGNIVGSNGVDG
+576 VKNLGNVVGANGADG

-606 ELMITLSDNSVIN
+606 ELMVTLSDNSVIN

-781 IEEWCSIQFVGASAN
+781 IEEWCSIQFIGISAN

-831 YSFIDCGSLKEV
+831 YSFVDCGSLKEV

-850 SIEPLAF
+850 SIEPHAF

-906 NYYKD
+906 NYYKN

>member
-23 IILMTGIAFFMA
+23 IILMTGIAFFVA

-99 AVANVSNQNKAVIT
+99 AVANVSNQNKSVIT

-167 TLASVNSDGQLVITY
+167 TLASVNSEGQLVITY

-290 AKGDKGEKGDTG
+290 AKGEKGDKGDTG
-302 AQGEKGE
+302 ARGEKGE

-334 GVDGKD
+334 GIDGKDGTD

-393 DTGAKGEKGEK
+393 DTG
-404 GDAGEQG
+404 EQG
-411 IQGVAGK
+411 IQGVA
-418 DGKDGINGTNGVD
+418 GKDGINGTNGVD

-482 QGVQGIAG
+482 QGIQGATG
-490 KDGKDGVN
+490 KDGAN
-498 GTNGVDGKD
+498 
-507 GTNGKDGTDGQDG
+507 GQDG
-520 VGIANVTVSNEGA
+520 VDIANVTVSNEGA
-533 LSVTLNNGTVLD
+533 LSVTLTNGTVLD

-555 GISKSEVNA
+555 GISKSEVNV

-576 VKNLGNIVGSNGVDG
+576 VKNLGNVVGANGADG

-606 ELMITLSDNSVIN
+606 ELMVTLSDNSVIN

-634 DKGARGEKGEKGDKG
+634 DAGVQGEKGEKGDKG

-657 TELVNGELIIT
+657 TELINGELIIT

-891 NKTLLAQKFVEGNPS
+891 NKTLLAQKYVEGNPS

>member
-62 QGYKGNLNDWLKS
+62 QGYKGDLNDWLKS

-99 AVANVSNQNKAVIT
+99 AVANVSKQNKSVIT

-144 DGTDGKNGTNGKNGA
+144 DGKNGTNGKNGKNGA

-167 TLASVNSDGQLVITY
+167 TLASVNSEGQLVITY

-197 GIDGVSISNS
+197 GIDG
-207 AINDKGELIITY
+207 K
-219 SNGQICNLG
+219 
-228 KVVGVDGKN
+228 DGT
-237 GINGINGSDGNNGKN
+237 D
-252 GQDGISVVKSEI
+252 
-264 NSNGELVVTYSN
+264 
-276 SVIDNL
+276 
-282 GKVVGSDG
+282 
-290 AKGDKGEKGDTG
+290 
-302 AQGEKGE
+302 
-309 KGDAGEQGIQGVAG
+309 G
-323 KDGKDGINGTN
+323 KDGKDGI
-334 GVDGKD
+334 
-340 GKDGVGINTVNI
+340 
-352 TEDGKLNI
+352 
-360 TLTNGTT
+360 
-367 LNLGTIK
+367 
-374 GEKGD
+374 
-379 KGDTGV
+379 
-385 QGEKGDKG
+385 
-393 DTGAKGEKGEK
+393 
-404 GDAGEQG
+404 
-411 IQGVAGK
+411 
-418 DGKDGINGTNGVD
+418 
-431 GKDGTNGKDGV
+431 
-442 GIANVLINTSGE
+442 
-454 LELTFSDGQQINL
+454 
-467 GNVKGSKGEKGDTGE
+467 
-482 QGVQGIAG
+482 
-490 KDGKDGVN
+490 N

-533 LSVTLNNGTVLD
+533 LSVTLTNGTVLD
-545 LGNIKGADGI
+545 LGNIKGANGI

-576 VKNLGNIVGSNGVDG
+576 VKNLGNVVGANGADG

-606 ELMITLSDNSVIN
+606 ELMVTLSDNSVIN

-781 IEEWCSIQFVGASAN
+781 IEEWCSIQFIGISAN

-831 YSFIDCGSLKEV
+831 YSFVDCGSLKEV

-850 SIEPLAF
+850 SIEPHAF

-906 NYYKD
+906 NYYKN

>member
-62 QGYKGNLNDWLKS
+62 QGYKGDLNDWLKS

-99 AVANVSNQNKAVIT
+99 AVANVSKQNKSVIT

-144 DGTDGKNGTNGKNGA
+144 DGKNGTNGKNGKNGA

-167 TLASVNSDGQLVITY
+167 TLASVNSEGQLVITY

-197 GIDGVSISNS
+197 GIDG
-207 AINDKGELIITY
+207 
-219 SNGQICNLG
+219 
-228 KVVGVDGKN
+228 
-237 GINGINGSDGNNGKN
+237 
-252 GQDGISVVKSEI
+252 
-264 NSNGELVVTYSN
+264 
-276 SVIDNL
+276 
-282 GKVVGSDG
+282 
-290 AKGDKGEKGDTG
+290 
-302 AQGEKGE
+302 
-309 KGDAGEQGIQGVAG
+309 
-323 KDGKDGINGTN
+323 KDGT
-334 GVDGKD
+334 D

-352 TEDGKLNI
+352 TGDGKLNI

-393 DTGAKGEKGEK
+393 DTG
-404 GDAGEQG
+404 EQG
-411 IQGVAGK
+411 IQGIAGN
-418 DGKDGINGTNGVD
+418 DGKDGI
-431 GKDGTNGKDGV
+431 
-442 GIANVLINTSGE
+442 
-454 LELTFSDGQQINL
+454 
-467 GNVKGSKGEKGDTGE
+467 
-482 QGVQGIAG
+482 
-490 KDGKDGVN
+490 N

-520 VGIANVTVSNEGA
+520 VGI
-533 LSVTLNNGTVLD
+533 
-545 LGNIKGADGI
+545 
-555 GISKSEVNA
+555 
-564 SGELVLTYTDGT
+564 
-576 VKNLGNIVGSNGVDG
+576 
-591 QDGVGI
+591 

-606 ELMITLSDNSVIN
+606 ELMVTLSDNSVIN

-781 IEEWCSIQFVGASAN
+781 IEEWCSIQFIGISAN

-831 YSFIDCGSLKEV
+831 YSFVDCGSLKEV

-850 SIEPLAF
+850 SIEPHAF

-906 NYYKD
+906 NYYKN

>member
-23 IILMTGIAFFMA
+23 IILMIGIAFFMA

-99 AVANVSNQNKAVIT
+99 AVANVSNQNKSVIT
-113 NAGFNKNGDF
+113 NAGFNKKGDF

-167 TLASVNSDGQLVITY
+167 TLASVNSAGQLVITY

-197 GIDGVSISNS
+197 GIDG
-207 AINDKGELIITY
+207 
-219 SNGQICNLG
+219 
-228 KVVGVDGKN
+228 
-237 GINGINGSDGNNGKN
+237 
-252 GQDGISVVKSEI
+252 
-264 NSNGELVVTYSN
+264 
-276 SVIDNL
+276 
-282 GKVVGSDG
+282 
-290 AKGDKGEKGDTG
+290 
-302 AQGEKGE
+302 
-309 KGDAGEQGIQGVAG
+309 
-323 KDGKDGINGTN
+323 KDGT
-334 GVDGKD
+334 D

-379 KGDTGV
+379 KGDTG
-385 QGEKGDKG
+385 
-393 DTGAKGEKGEK
+393 
-404 GDAGEQG
+404 EQG

-418 DGKDGINGTNGVD
+418 DGKDGINGTDGVD

-482 QGVQGIAG
+482 QGIQGAAG
-490 KDGKDGVN
+490 KDGKDGIN

-533 LSVTLNNGTVLD
+533 LSVTLTNGTVLD

-619 LGNVKGEKGDKGDKG
+619 LGNVKSEKGDKGDKG

>member
-1 MENESRKSRNK
+1 MEKESRKSHNK

-35 NVVHNNSSQPTSSKV
+35 NVVHNNSSQPASSRV
-50 KNGLSAYELAVE
+50 ENGLSAYELAVE

-99 AVANVSNQNKAVIT
+99 AVANVSNQNKSVIT

-167 TLASVNSDGQLVITY
+167 TLASVNSEGQLVITY

-197 GIDGVSISNS
+197 GVDGVSISNS
-207 AINDKGELIITY
+207 SINDKGELIITY

-290 AKGDKGEKGDTG
+290 AKGEKGDKGDTG
-302 AQGEKGE
+302 AQGEKGD
-309 KGDAGEQGIQGVAG
+309 KGDTGEQGIQGVAG

-334 GVDGKD
+334 GVD

-393 DTGAKGEKGEK
+393 DTG
-404 GDAGEQG
+404 EQG
-411 IQGVAGK
+411 IQGVA
-418 DGKDGINGTNGVD
+418 

-482 QGVQGIAG
+482 QGVQGVAG
-490 KDGKDGVN
+490 KDGIN

-533 LSVTLNNGTVLD
+533 LSVTLTNGTVLD
-545 LGNIKGADGI
+545 LGNIKGANGI

-576 VKNLGNIVGSNGVDG
+576 VKNLGNVVGSNGADG

-606 ELMITLSDNSVIN
+606 ELMVTLSDNSVIN

-634 DKGARGEKGEKGDKG
+634 DAGVQGEKGEKGDKG

-675 NLGSVSNA
+675 NLGSVTSDENTA
-683 ESEYSSGLQYTL
+683 DKYLVYKILTDDSVSVSLKSEYIGDLEGKITIPSEHNGRKVTEIKGFTGCQLSEIELPDTLEIIGPDTFSGCTNLKSITIPKNVYRIQGNAFLNSGLQT
-695 NEDNNSYT
+695 
-703 LSSAGELFNS
+703 A
-713 TKVVIPET
+713 K
-721 YKGKPVTKIG
+721 
-731 ERAFYSTQLYGS
+731 
-743 DSSKGAPINE
+743 
-753 LILPSTIKSIALE
+753 
-766 AFYNCKIEKVVFEGT
+766 FE
-781 IEEWCSIQFVGASAN
+781 
-796 PLYHP
+796 
-801 DNAKDNT
+801 
-808 KLYIDGELIETLVIP
+808 
-823 NSVSTISS
+823 
-831 YSFIDCGSLKEV
+831 
-843 VIPESVT
+843 
-850 SIEPLAF
+850 
-857 KNCGSLSSV
+857 
-866 EVKAPRGWYYKNGGY
+866 
-881 KYSISESTMS
+881 
-891 NKTLLAQKFVEGNPS
+891 NPS
-906 NYYKD
+906 NWKKYQVYTYNGYDSTLTSVSSSSLSDETKAAELLTETYNYKNDSSISWKSGTYYFFKD

>member
-1 MENESRKSRNK
+1 M
-12 TLQKVLLAVLS
+12 
-23 IILMTGIAFFMA
+23 
-35 NVVHNNSSQPTSSKV
+35 HNNSSQPTSSKV

-62 QGYKGNLNDWLKS
+62 QGYKGDLNDWLKS

-99 AVANVSNQNKAVIT
+99 AVANVSKQNKSVIT

-144 DGTDGKNGTNGKNGA
+144 DGKNGTNGKNGKNGA

-167 TLASVNSDGQLVITY
+167 TLASVNSEGQLVITY

-197 GIDGVSISNS
+197 GIDG
-207 AINDKGELIITY
+207 
-219 SNGQICNLG
+219 
-228 KVVGVDGKN
+228 
-237 GINGINGSDGNNGKN
+237 
-252 GQDGISVVKSEI
+252 
-264 NSNGELVVTYSN
+264 
-276 SVIDNL
+276 
-282 GKVVGSDG
+282 
-290 AKGDKGEKGDTG
+290 
-302 AQGEKGE
+302 
-309 KGDAGEQGIQGVAG
+309 
-323 KDGKDGINGTN
+323 KDGT
-334 GVDGKD
+334 D

-352 TEDGKLNI
+352 TGDGKLNI

-393 DTGAKGEKGEK
+393 DTG
-404 GDAGEQG
+404 EQG

-418 DGKDGINGTNGVD
+418 DGKDGINGINGTDGVD
-431 GKDGTNGKDGV
+431 GKDGV
-442 GIANVLINTSGE
+442 GIANILINTSGE

-467 GNVKGSKGEKGDTGE
+467 GNVKGSKGDKGEKGDTGE
-482 QGVQGIAG
+482 QGIQGIGG
-490 KDGKDGVN
+490 KDGKDGIN

-533 LSVTLNNGTVLD
+533 LSVTLTNGTVLD
-545 LGNIKGADGI
+545 LGNIKGANGI

-576 VKNLGNIVGSNGVDG
+576 VKNLGNVVGANGADG

-606 ELMITLSDNSVIN
+606 ELMVTLSDNSVIN

-781 IEEWCSIQFVGASAN
+781 IEEWCSIQFIGISAN

-831 YSFIDCGSLKEV
+831 YSFVDCGSLKEV

-850 SIEPLAF
+850 SIEPHAF

-906 NYYKD
+906 NYYKN

>member
-340 GKDGVGINTVNI
+340 G
-352 TEDGKLNI
+352 
-360 TLTNGTT
+360 
-367 LNLGTIK
+367 
-374 GEKGD
+374 
-379 KGDTGV
+379 
-385 QGEKGDKG
+385 
-393 DTGAKGEKGEK
+393 
-404 GDAGEQG
+404 
-411 IQGVAGK
+411 
-418 DGKDGINGTNGVD
+418 
-431 GKDGTNGKDGV
+431 TNGKDGV

-533 LSVTLNNGTVLD
+533 LSVTLTNGTVLD

-866 EVKAPRGWYYKNGGY
+866 EIKAPRGWYYKNGGY

>member
-62 QGYKGNLNDWLKS
+62 QGYKGDLNDWLKS

-99 AVANVSNQNKAVIT
+99 AVANVSKQNKSVIT

-144 DGTDGKNGTNGKNGA
+144 DGKNGTNGKNGKNGA

-167 TLASVNSDGQLVITY
+167 TLASVNSEGQLVITY

-197 GIDGVSISNS
+197 GIDG
-207 AINDKGELIITY
+207 
-219 SNGQICNLG
+219 
-228 KVVGVDGKN
+228 
-237 GINGINGSDGNNGKN
+237 
-252 GQDGISVVKSEI
+252 
-264 NSNGELVVTYSN
+264 
-276 SVIDNL
+276 
-282 GKVVGSDG
+282 
-290 AKGDKGEKGDTG
+290 
-302 AQGEKGE
+302 
-309 KGDAGEQGIQGVAG
+309 
-323 KDGKDGINGTN
+323 KDGT
-334 GVDGKD
+334 D

-352 TEDGKLNI
+352 TGDGKLNI

-393 DTGAKGEKGEK
+393 DTG
-404 GDAGEQG
+404 EQG

-418 DGKDGINGTNGVD
+418 DGKDGINGINGTDGVD
-431 GKDGTNGKDGV
+431 GKDGV
-442 GIANVLINTSGE
+442 GIANILINTSGE

-467 GNVKGSKGEKGDTGE
+467 GNVKGSKGDKGEKGDTGE
-482 QGVQGIAG
+482 QGIQGIAG
-490 KDGKDGVN
+490 KDGKDGIN

-533 LSVTLNNGTVLD
+533 LSVTLTNGTVLD
-545 LGNIKGADGI
+545 LGNIKGANGI

-576 VKNLGNIVGSNGVDG
+576 VKNLGNVVGANGADG

-606 ELMITLSDNSVIN
+606 ELMVTLSDNSVIN

-721 YKGKPVTKIG
+721 YKGKPVTKIV

-781 IEEWCSIQFVGASAN
+781 IEEWCSIQFIGISAN

-831 YSFIDCGSLKEV
+831 YSFVDCGSLKEV

-850 SIEPLAF
+850 SIEPHAF

-906 NYYKD
+906 NYYKN

>member
-35 NVVHNNSSQPTSSKV
+35 NVVHNNSSQPASSKV
-50 KNGLSAYELAVE
+50 ENGLSAYELAVE

-99 AVANVSNQNKAVIT
+99 AVANVSNQNKSVIT

-167 TLASVNSDGQLVITY
+167 TLASVNSEGQLVITY

-290 AKGDKGEKGDTG
+290 AKGEKGDKGDTG
-302 AQGEKGE
+302 ARGEKGE

-334 GVDGKD
+334 GIDGKDGTD

-393 DTGAKGEKGEK
+393 DTG
-404 GDAGEQG
+404 EQG
-411 IQGVAGK
+411 IQGVA
-418 DGKDGINGTNGVD
+418 GKDGINGTNGVD

-482 QGVQGIAG
+482 QGIQGATG
-490 KDGKDGVN
+490 KDGAN
-498 GTNGVDGKD
+498 
-507 GTNGKDGTDGQDG
+507 GQDG

-533 LSVTLNNGTVLD
+533 LSVTLTNGTVLD
-545 LGNIKGADGI
+545 LGNIKGTDGI
-555 GISKSEVNA
+555 GISKSEVNV

-576 VKNLGNIVGSNGVDG
+576 VKNLGNVVGANGADG

-597 KTVTLSSTG
+597 KTVTISSTG
-606 ELMITLSDNSVIN
+606 ELMVTLSDNSVIN

-634 DKGARGEKGEKGDKG
+634 DAGVQGEKGEKGDKG

-657 TELVNGELIIT
+657 TELINGELIIT

>member
-35 NVVHNNSSQPTSSKV
+35 NVVHNNSSQPASSKV
-50 KNGLSAYELAVE
+50 ENGLSAYELAVE

-99 AVANVSNQNKAVIT
+99 AVANVSKQNKSVIT

-159 NGKDGRSI
+159 N
-167 TLASVNSDGQLVITY
+167 
-182 SDGSSVNL
+182 
-190 DKLVGIN
+190 
-197 GIDGVSISNS
+197 
-207 AINDKGELIITY
+207 
-219 SNGQICNLG
+219 
-228 KVVGVDGKN
+228 
-237 GINGINGSDGNNGKN
+237 
-252 GQDGISVVKSEI
+252 
-264 NSNGELVVTYSN
+264 
-276 SVIDNL
+276 
-282 GKVVGSDG
+282 
-290 AKGDKGEKGDTG
+290 
-302 AQGEKGE
+302 
-309 KGDAGEQGIQGVAG
+309 
-323 KDGKDGINGTN
+323 
-334 GVDGKD
+334 
-340 GKDGVGINTVNI
+340 
-352 TEDGKLNI
+352 
-360 TLTNGTT
+360 
-367 LNLGTIK
+367 
-374 GEKGD
+374 
-379 KGDTGV
+379 
-385 QGEKGDKG
+385 
-393 DTGAKGEKGEK
+393 
-404 GDAGEQG
+404 
-411 IQGVAGK
+411 
-418 DGKDGINGTNGVD
+418 GKDGINGTNGVD

-467 GNVKGSKGEKGDTGE
+467 GNVKGSKGDKGEKGDTGE

-490 KDGKDGVN
+490 KDGIN

-533 LSVTLNNGTVLD
+533 LSVTLTNGTVLD
-545 LGNIKGADGI
+545 LGNIKGANGI

-576 VKNLGNIVGSNGVDG
+576 VKNLGNVVGSNGADG

-606 ELMITLSDNSVIN
+606 ELMVTLSDNSVIN

-634 DKGARGEKGEKGDKG
+634 DAGVQGEKGEKGDKG

-675 NLGSVSNA
+675 NLGSVTSDENTA
-683 ESEYSSGLQYTL
+683 DKYLVYKILTDDSVSVSLKSEYIGDLEGKITIPSEHNGRKVTEIKGFTGCQLSEIELPDTLEIIGPDTFSGCTNLKSITIPKNVYRIQGNAFLNSGLQT
-695 NEDNNSYT
+695 
-703 LSSAGELFNS
+703 A
-713 TKVVIPET
+713 K
-721 YKGKPVTKIG
+721 
-731 ERAFYSTQLYGS
+731 
-743 DSSKGAPINE
+743 
-753 LILPSTIKSIALE
+753 
-766 AFYNCKIEKVVFEGT
+766 FE
-781 IEEWCSIQFVGASAN
+781 
-796 PLYHP
+796 
-801 DNAKDNT
+801 
-808 KLYIDGELIETLVIP
+808 
-823 NSVSTISS
+823 
-831 YSFIDCGSLKEV
+831 
-843 VIPESVT
+843 
-850 SIEPLAF
+850 
-857 KNCGSLSSV
+857 
-866 EVKAPRGWYYKNGGY
+866 
-881 KYSISESTMS
+881 
-891 NKTLLAQKFVEGNPS
+891 NPS
-906 NYYKD
+906 NWKKYQVYTYNGYDSTLTSVSSSSLSDETKAAELLTETYNYKNDSSISWKSGTYYFFKD

>member
-99 AVANVSNQNKAVIT
+99 AVANVSNQNKSVIT

-197 GIDGVSISNS
+197 G
-207 AINDKGELIITY
+207 
-219 SNGQICNLG
+219 
-228 KVVGVDGKN
+228 
-237 GINGINGSDGNNGKN
+237 
-252 GQDGISVVKSEI
+252 
-264 NSNGELVVTYSN
+264 
-276 SVIDNL
+276 
-282 GKVVGSDG
+282 
-290 AKGDKGEKGDTG
+290 
-302 AQGEKGE
+302 
-309 KGDAGEQGIQGVAG
+309 
-323 KDGKDGINGTN
+323 KDGI
-334 GVDGKD
+334 D

-393 DTGAKGEKGEK
+393 DTGAKGEKGDK
-404 GDAGEQG
+404 GDTGEQG
-411 IQGVAGK
+411 IQGLAGK
-418 DGKDGINGTNGVD
+418 DGKDGINGTDGVD

-467 GNVKGSKGEKGDTGE
+467 GNVKGSKGDKGDTGE

-490 KDGKDGVN
+490 KDGKDGIN

-533 LSVTLNNGTVLD
+533 LSVTLTNGTVLD

-576 VKNLGNIVGSNGVDG
+576 VKNLGNVVGSNGADG

-606 ELMITLSDNSVIN
+606 ELMVTLSDNSVIN
-619 LGNVKGEKGDKGDKG
+619 LGYVKGEKGDKGDKG
-634 DKGARGEKGEKGDKG
+634 DKGAQGEKGEKGDKG

>member
-23 IILMTGIAFFMA
+23 IILMTGIVFFMA

-99 AVANVSNQNKAVIT
+99 AVANVSNQNKSVIT

-167 TLASVNSDGQLVITY
+167 TLASVNSEGQLVITY

-197 GIDGVSISNS
+197 G
-207 AINDKGELIITY
+207 
-219 SNGQICNLG
+219 
-228 KVVGVDGKN
+228 
-237 GINGINGSDGNNGKN
+237 
-252 GQDGISVVKSEI
+252 
-264 NSNGELVVTYSN
+264 
-276 SVIDNL
+276 
-282 GKVVGSDG
+282 
-290 AKGDKGEKGDTG
+290 
-302 AQGEKGE
+302 
-309 KGDAGEQGIQGVAG
+309 
-323 KDGKDGINGTN
+323 KDGI
-334 GVDGKD
+334 D

-393 DTGAKGEKGEK
+393 DTGAKGEKGDK
-404 GDAGEQG
+404 GDTGEQG
-411 IQGVAGK
+411 IQGLAGK
-418 DGKDGINGTNGVD
+418 DGKDGINGTDGVD

-467 GNVKGSKGEKGDTGE
+467 GNVKGSKGDKGDTGE

-490 KDGKDGVN
+490 KDGKDGIN

-533 LSVTLNNGTVLD
+533 LSVTLTNGTVLD

-576 VKNLGNIVGSNGVDG
+576 VKNLGNVVGSNGADG

-606 ELMITLSDNSVIN
+606 ELMVTLSDNSVIN

-634 DKGARGEKGEKGDKG
+634 EKGAHGEKGEKG

-657 TELVNGELIIT
+657 IELVNGELIIT

>member
-35 NVVHNNSSQPTSSKV
+35 NVVHNNSSQPASSKV
-50 KNGLSAYELAVE
+50 ENGLSAYELAVE

-99 AVANVSNQNKAVIT
+99 AVANVSNQNKSVIT

-167 TLASVNSDGQLVITY
+167 TLASVNSEGQLVITY

-197 GIDGVSISNS
+197 GIDG
-207 AINDKGELIITY
+207 
-219 SNGQICNLG
+219 
-228 KVVGVDGKN
+228 
-237 GINGINGSDGNNGKN
+237 
-252 GQDGISVVKSEI
+252 
-264 NSNGELVVTYSN
+264 
-276 SVIDNL
+276 
-282 GKVVGSDG
+282 
-290 AKGDKGEKGDTG
+290 
-302 AQGEKGE
+302 
-309 KGDAGEQGIQGVAG
+309 
-323 KDGKDGINGTN
+323 KDGT
-334 GVDGKD
+334 D

-393 DTGAKGEKGEK
+393 DTG
-404 GDAGEQG
+404 EQG

-418 DGKDGINGTNGVD
+418 DGI
-431 GKDGTNGKDGV
+431 
-442 GIANVLINTSGE
+442 
-454 LELTFSDGQQINL
+454 
-467 GNVKGSKGEKGDTGE
+467 
-482 QGVQGIAG
+482 
-490 KDGKDGVN
+490 N

-533 LSVTLNNGTVLD
+533 LSVTLTNGTVLD
-545 LGNIKGADGI
+545 LGNIKGANGI

-576 VKNLGNIVGSNGVDG
+576 VKNLGNVVGSNGADG

-606 ELMITLSDNSVIN
+606 ELMVTLSDNSVIN

-634 DKGARGEKGEKGDKG
+634 DAGVQGEKGEKGDKG

-657 TELVNGELIIT
+657 TELINGELIIT

-675 NLGSVSNA
+675 NLGSITSTENTADKYLVYKILTDDSVSVSLK
-683 ESEYSSGLQYTL
+683 SEYIGDLEGKITIPSEHNGRKVTEIKGFTGCQLSEIELPDTLEIIGPDTFSGCTNLKSITIPKNVYRIQGNAFLNSGLQT
-695 NEDNNSYT
+695 
-703 LSSAGELFNS
+703 A
-713 TKVVIPET
+713 K
-721 YKGKPVTKIG
+721 
-731 ERAFYSTQLYGS
+731 
-743 DSSKGAPINE
+743 
-753 LILPSTIKSIALE
+753 
-766 AFYNCKIEKVVFEGT
+766 FE
-781 IEEWCSIQFVGASAN
+781 
-796 PLYHP
+796 
-801 DNAKDNT
+801 
-808 KLYIDGELIETLVIP
+808 
-823 NSVSTISS
+823 
-831 YSFIDCGSLKEV
+831 
-843 VIPESVT
+843 
-850 SIEPLAF
+850 
-857 KNCGSLSSV
+857 
-866 EVKAPRGWYYKNGGY
+866 
-881 KYSISESTMS
+881 
-891 NKTLLAQKFVEGNPS
+891 NPS
-906 NYYKD
+906 NWKKYQVYTYNGYDSTLTSVSSSSLSDETKAAELLTETYNYKNDSSISWKSGTYYFFKD

>member
-1 MENESRKSRNK
+1 MENESRKSHNK

-50 KNGLSAYELAVE
+50 ENGLSAYELAVE

-167 TLASVNSDGQLVITY
+167 TLASVNSEGQLVITY

-197 GIDGVSISNS
+197 GVDGVSISNS
-207 AINDKGELIITY
+207 SINDKGELIITY
-219 SNGQICNLG
+219 SNRQICNLG

-290 AKGDKGEKGDTG
+290 AKGEKGD
-302 AQGEKGE
+302 
-309 KGDAGEQGIQGVAG
+309 KGDAGEQGIQGIAG

-334 GVDGKD
+334 GVDGKDGTD

-393 DTGAKGEKGEK
+393 DTGAKGEKGDK
-404 GDAGEQG
+404 GDTGEQG

-418 DGKDGINGTNGVD
+418 DGKDGKDGINGTDGVDGKDGINGTNGVD

-467 GNVKGSKGEKGDTGE
+467 GNVKGSKGDKGEKGDTGE

-490 KDGKDGVN
+490 KDGIN

-533 LSVTLNNGTVLD
+533 LSVTLTNGTVLD
-545 LGNIKGADGI
+545 LGNIKGANGI

-576 VKNLGNIVGSNGVDG
+576 VKNLGNVVGSNGADG

-606 ELMITLSDNSVIN
+606 ELMVTLSDNSVIN

-634 DKGARGEKGEKGDKG
+634 DAGVQGEKGEKGDKG

-675 NLGSVSNA
+675 NLGSVTSDENTA
-683 ESEYSSGLQYTL
+683 DKYLVYKILTDDSVSVSLKSEYIGDLEGKITIPSEHNGRKVTEIKGFTGCQLSEIELPDTLEIIGPDTFSGCTNLKSITIPKNVYRIQGNAFLNSGLQT
-695 NEDNNSYT
+695 
-703 LSSAGELFNS
+703 A
-713 TKVVIPET
+713 K
-721 YKGKPVTKIG
+721 
-731 ERAFYSTQLYGS
+731 
-743 DSSKGAPINE
+743 
-753 LILPSTIKSIALE
+753 
-766 AFYNCKIEKVVFEGT
+766 FE
-781 IEEWCSIQFVGASAN
+781 
-796 PLYHP
+796 
-801 DNAKDNT
+801 
-808 KLYIDGELIETLVIP
+808 
-823 NSVSTISS
+823 
-831 YSFIDCGSLKEV
+831 
-843 VIPESVT
+843 
-850 SIEPLAF
+850 
-857 KNCGSLSSV
+857 
-866 EVKAPRGWYYKNGGY
+866 
-881 KYSISESTMS
+881 
-891 NKTLLAQKFVEGNPS
+891 NPS
-906 NYYKD
+906 NWKKYQVYTYNGYDSTLTSVSSSSLSDETKAAELLTETYNYKNDSSISWKSGTYYFFKD

>member
-1 MENESRKSRNK
+1 MENESRKSLNK
-12 TLQKVLLAVLS
+12 TFQKVLLAVLS

-35 NVVHNNSSQPTSSKV
+35 NVVHNNSSQPASSKV
-50 KNGLSAYELAVE
+50 ENGLSAYELAVE

-167 TLASVNSDGQLVITY
+167 TLASVNSEGQLVITY

-290 AKGDKGEKGDTG
+290 AKGEKGDKGDTG
-302 AQGEKGE
+302 ARGEKGE

-334 GVDGKD
+334 GIDGKDGTD

-393 DTGAKGEKGEK
+393 DTGAKGEKGDK
-404 GDAGEQG
+404 GDTGEQG
-411 IQGVAGK
+411 IQGVA
-418 DGKDGINGTNGVD
+418 GKDGINGTNGVD

-467 GNVKGSKGEKGDTGE
+467 GNVKGSKGDKGEKGDTGE
-482 QGVQGIAG
+482 QGIQGAA
-490 KDGKDGVN
+490 
-498 GTNGVDGKD
+498 
-507 GTNGKDGTDGQDG
+507 GKDGTDGQDG

-533 LSVTLNNGTVLD
+533 LSVTLTNGTVLD

-576 VKNLGNIVGSNGVDG
+576 VKNLGNVVGANGADG

-606 ELMITLSDNSVIN
+606 ELMVTLSDNSVIN

-634 DKGARGEKGEKGDKG
+634 DAGAQGEKGEKGDKG

-675 NLGSVSNA
+675 NLGSVTSA
-683 ESEYSSGLQYTL
+683 ENTADKYLVYKILTDDSVSVSLKSEYIGDLEGKITIPSEHNGRKVTEIKGFTGCQLSEIELPDTLEIIGPDTFSGCTNLKSITIPKNVYRIQGNAFLNSGLQT
-695 NEDNNSYT
+695 
-703 LSSAGELFNS
+703 A
-713 TKVVIPET
+713 K
-721 YKGKPVTKIG
+721 
-731 ERAFYSTQLYGS
+731 
-743 DSSKGAPINE
+743 
-753 LILPSTIKSIALE
+753 
-766 AFYNCKIEKVVFEGT
+766 FE
-781 IEEWCSIQFVGASAN
+781 
-796 PLYHP
+796 
-801 DNAKDNT
+801 
-808 KLYIDGELIETLVIP
+808 
-823 NSVSTISS
+823 
-831 YSFIDCGSLKEV
+831 
-843 VIPESVT
+843 
-850 SIEPLAF
+850 
-857 KNCGSLSSV
+857 
-866 EVKAPRGWYYKNGGY
+866 
-881 KYSISESTMS
+881 
-891 NKTLLAQKFVEGNPS
+891 NPS
-906 NYYKD
+906 NWKKYQVYTYNGYDSTLTSVSSSSLSDETKAAELLTETYNYKNDSSISWKSGTYYFFKD

>member
-99 AVANVSNQNKAVIT
+99 AVANVSNQNKSVIT

-167 TLASVNSDGQLVITY
+167 TLASVNSEGQLVITY

-228 KVVGVDGKN
+228 KVVG
-237 GINGINGSDGNNGKN
+237 
-252 GQDGISVVKSEI
+252 
-264 NSNGELVVTYSN
+264 
-276 SVIDNL
+276 
-282 GKVVGSDG
+282 SDG
-290 AKGDKGEKGDTG
+290 AKGEKGDKGDTG
-302 AQGEKGE
+302 ARGEKGE

-334 GVDGKD
+334 GIDGKDGTD

-393 DTGAKGEKGEK
+393 DTG
-404 GDAGEQG
+404 EQG
-411 IQGVAGK
+411 IQGVA
-418 DGKDGINGTNGVD
+418 GKDGINGTNGVD

-482 QGVQGIAG
+482 QGIQGATG
-490 KDGKDGVN
+490 KDGAN
-498 GTNGVDGKD
+498 
-507 GTNGKDGTDGQDG
+507 GQDG

-533 LSVTLNNGTVLD
+533 LSVTLTNGTVLD

-555 GISKSEVNA
+555 GISKSEVNV

-576 VKNLGNIVGSNGVDG
+576 VKNLGNVVGANGADG

-606 ELMITLSDNSVIN
+606 ELMVTLSDNSVIN

-634 DKGARGEKGEKGDKG
+634 DAGVQGEKGEKGDKG

-657 TELVNGELIIT
+657 TELINGELIIT

>member
-1 MENESRKSRNK
+1 MENESRKSHNK

-50 KNGLSAYELAVE
+50 ENGLSAYELAVE

-144 DGTDGKNGTNGKNGA
+144 DGTDGKNG
-159 NGKDGRSI
+159 
-167 TLASVNSDGQLVITY
+167 
-182 SDGSSVNL
+182 
-190 DKLVGIN
+190 
-197 GIDGVSISNS
+197 
-207 AINDKGELIITY
+207 
-219 SNGQICNLG
+219 
-228 KVVGVDGKN
+228 
-237 GINGINGSDGNNGKN
+237 INGINGSDGNNGKN

-290 AKGDKGEKGDTG
+290 AKGEKGDKGDTG
-302 AQGEKGE
+302 ARGE
-309 KGDAGEQGIQGVAG
+309 KGDKGDTGEQGIQGVAG

-334 GVDGKD
+334 GVDGKDGTD

-393 DTGAKGEKGEK
+393 DTGAKGEKGDK
-404 GDAGEQG
+404 GDTGEQG

-418 DGKDGINGTNGVD
+418 DGKDGINGTDGVD

-442 GIANVLINTSGE
+442 GIANALINTSGE

-467 GNVKGSKGEKGDTGE
+467 GNVKGSKGDKGEKGDTGE

-490 KDGKDGVN
+490 KDGIN

-533 LSVTLNNGTVLD
+533 LSVTLTNGTVLD

-576 VKNLGNIVGSNGVDG
+576 VKNLGNVVGANGADG

-606 ELMITLSDNSVIN
+606 ELMVTLSDNSVIN

-634 DKGARGEKGEKGDKG
+634 DAGVQGEKGEKGDKG

-675 NLGSVSNA
+675 NLGSVTSTENTA
-683 ESEYSSGLQYTL
+683 DKYLVYKILTDDSVSVSLKSEYIGDLEGKITIPSEHNGRKVTEIKGFTGCQLSEIELPDTLEIIGPDTFSGCTNLKSITIPKNVYRIQGNAFLNSGLQT
-695 NEDNNSYT
+695 
-703 LSSAGELFNS
+703 A
-713 TKVVIPET
+713 K
-721 YKGKPVTKIG
+721 
-731 ERAFYSTQLYGS
+731 
-743 DSSKGAPINE
+743 
-753 LILPSTIKSIALE
+753 
-766 AFYNCKIEKVVFEGT
+766 FE
-781 IEEWCSIQFVGASAN
+781 
-796 PLYHP
+796 
-801 DNAKDNT
+801 
-808 KLYIDGELIETLVIP
+808 
-823 NSVSTISS
+823 
-831 YSFIDCGSLKEV
+831 
-843 VIPESVT
+843 
-850 SIEPLAF
+850 
-857 KNCGSLSSV
+857 
-866 EVKAPRGWYYKNGGY
+866 
-881 KYSISESTMS
+881 
-891 NKTLLAQKFVEGNPS
+891 NPS
-906 NYYKD
+906 NWKKYQVYTYNGYDSTLTSVSSSSLSDETKAAELLTETYSYKNDSSISWKSGTYYFFKD